1 LRRTSAG
8 LPPQPPRE
16 ALEEQKFLAVASSL
30 CVGDA
35 TVDVPRNML
44 LIDWMKGLFG
54 DAELCKDVVRLVIC
68 GVSLSTEPFHLLRT
82 VNPCS

>member
-1 LRRTSAG
+1 MSAG

-16 ALEEQKFLAVASSL
+16 TPEEQKFLAIASGL
-30 CVGDA
+30 CVGDS

-54 DAELCKDVVRLVIC
+54 EAERCKDVVRLVIC
-68 GVSLSTEPFHLLRT
+68 GVSPYVSSLETLHCNLQ
-82 VNPCS
+82 